1 MFAAIAGADS
11 MTVLPITKLQ
21 KLLPFMEYLTTA
33 FAFERGRVWN
43 KRFKRTRMNPNKTRP
58 AYILEN

>member
-1 MFAAIAGADS
+1 

-21 KLLPFMEYLTTA
+21 KLLPFKEYLTTA
-33 FAFERGRVWN
+33 FAFERGRVWT